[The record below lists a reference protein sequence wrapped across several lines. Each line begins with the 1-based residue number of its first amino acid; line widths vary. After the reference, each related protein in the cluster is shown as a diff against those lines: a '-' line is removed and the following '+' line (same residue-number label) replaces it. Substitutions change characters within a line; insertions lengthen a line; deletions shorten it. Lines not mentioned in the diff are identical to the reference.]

1 MKLIKINE
9 SQRERLFEA
18 YNSDLYHFTN
28 LEGIYGIL
36 SDDCISAIEDGDEER
51 QVACLSRT
59 SNPYIGFSPF
69 GRLIFRITIDT
80 EKALSSI
87 RNIEL
92 KPWSKNNPRTHI
104 GFDGKYRSVSD
115 YEERSYQD
123 IYPLHKYCKSIDIF
137 TQNPNGWLHEEDINE
152 IRELINRN
160 PQWMNYFH
168 FFGNKNKKIDIKT
181 ILDNEGY

>member
-36 SDDCISAIEDGDEER
+36 SDDCLAAIEDADEER
-51 QVACLSRT
+51 EVVCLSRT

-80 EKALSSI
+80 DKAISSI

-92 KPWSKNNPRTHI
+92 KPWSKNNPRTYI
-104 GFDGKYRSVSD
+104 GFDGKYCSVSD

-123 IYPLHKYCKSIDIF
+123 IYPLHKYCKSIDVF
-137 TQNPNGWLHEEDINE
+137 TQNPNEEINNEDIKE
-152 IRELINRN
+152 IQNLTDNFPN
-160 PQWMNYFH
+160 WKQ
-168 FFGNKNKKIDIKT
+168 FFGFYGNNTKKIKVSAFI
-181 ILDNEGY
+181 